1 LKYAFLGYALPGALD
16 GLTLVERAAWEA
28 DLAAF
33 HAELGQ
39 RACVV
44 HGAPLAE
51 SDTATTVRMDNGQ
64 ASVVDG
70 PFNGAGDLQAVL
82 VIDVPDLD
90 VALDLAKRSPAAR
103 IGSVEVRPLR
113 PM

>member
-1 LKYAFLGYALPGALD
+1 LKYAFLGYALPDALD
-16 GLTLVERAAWEA
+16 GLTSVERAAWEA

-33 HAELGQ
+33 HAELG
-39 RACVV
+39 RRGCVV

-51 SDTATTVRMDNGQ
+51 SDTATTVRMLNGRP
-64 ASVVDG
+64 SVADG
-70 PFNGAGDLQAVL
+70 PFKEAGELHGVL

-103 IGSVEVRPLR
+103 IGSVEVRPLS